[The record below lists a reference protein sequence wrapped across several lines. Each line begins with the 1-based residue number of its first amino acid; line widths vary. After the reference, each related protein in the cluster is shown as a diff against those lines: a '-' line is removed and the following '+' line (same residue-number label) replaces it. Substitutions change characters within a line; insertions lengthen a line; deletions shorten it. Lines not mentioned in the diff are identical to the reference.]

1 MYLIFSFLRFA
12 VTYQRWK
19 CICFSIFRGLQSLP
33 GAEFVSAFLLF
44 PICSHFG
51 NPGVYLFFSFWRF
64 AVTLGFMSV
73 SAFSLFLQSAV
84 TFGTWDCIL
93 FSPFSNLQSHFN
105 PGNVSAFLL
114 FAICGHL
121 PAPES
126 DVQSLVSNKKT
137 QQKTIFS
144 PDAAG
149 FFRQ

>member
-1 MYLIFSFLRFA
+1 MYLIFSFSRFA
-12 VTYQRWK
+12 VTYRRWK

-64 AVTLGFMSV
+64 
-73 SAFSLFLQSAV
+73 AV

-149 FFRQ
+149 FF